1 MKSLIIAAGKGSRIP
16 EFTKDIPKS
25 LIRINNKS
33 LLKRQIDQMRNFK
46 IKEIA
51 IVRGYKSNKINFKD
65 IKYFYNRNFKTNEQL
80 DSLIVANKWF
90 TDDLLISFS
99 DIIYENSILKK
110 MIKNKHDF
118 TIAVQKNWKEK
129 YKNRFD
135 HPLSQADKVFIKNNK
150 VNDIGKKISIKKTN
164 GEFLGIFKLSKNM
177 CKTFVKEYKLLNKN
191 KKTNKLQ
198 IHNFFQYLI
207 KKNFDIKPTY
217 VIGKYMEIDT
227 YNDFTI
233 ARKIFYEK

>member
-33 LLKRQIDQMRNFK
+33 LLKRQIDQMRNYK

-51 IVRGYKSNKINFKD
+51 IVKGYKSNKINFKD

-110 MIKNKHDF
+110 MIKSKHDF
-118 TIAVQKNWKEK
+118 TIAVQKNWKKK

-135 HPLSQADKVFIKNNK
+135 HPVSQADKVFIKNNK

-164 GEFLGIFKLSKNM
+164 GEFLGIFKLSKYM
-177 CKTFVKEYKLLNKN
+177 CKTFIKEYKLLNKN

>member
-1 MKSLIIAAGKGSRIP
+1 
-16 EFTKDIPKS
+16 
-25 LIRINNKS
+25 
-33 LLKRQIDQMRNFK
+33 
-46 IKEIA
+46 
-51 IVRGYKSNKINFKD
+51 
-65 IKYFYNRNFKTNEQL
+65 
-80 DSLIVANKWF
+80 
-90 TDDLLISFS
+90 
-99 DIIYENSILKK
+99 
-110 MIKNKHDF
+110 
-118 TIAVQKNWKEK
+118 
-129 YKNRFD
+129 
-135 HPLSQADKVFIKNNK
+135 
-150 VNDIGKKISIKKTN
+150 
-164 GEFLGIFKLSKNM
+164 M

>member
-1 MKSLIIAAGKGSRIP
+1 MKSLIIAAGKGSRLP
-16 EFTKDIPKS
+16 EFTKDIPKC
-25 LIRINNKS
+25 LIKINNKS
-33 LLKRQIDQMRNFK
+33 LLKKQIDQMRKFK
-46 IKEIA
+46 IKDIA
-51 IVRGYKSNKINFKD
+51 IVKGYKSHKINFKN
-65 IKYFYNRNFKTNEQL
+65 IKYFYNRNYKTNEQL
-80 DSLIVANKWF
+80 DSLIIANKWF

-110 MIKNKHDF
+110 MIKSKHDF
-118 TIAVQKNWKEK
+118 TIAVQKNWKKK

-135 HPLSQADKVFIKNNK
+135 HPVSQADKVFIKNNK
-150 VNDIGKKISIKKTN
+150 VSDIGKKISEKKTN

-207 KKNFDIKPTY
+207 KKNFNIKPTY
-217 VIGKYMEIDT
+217 VDGKYMEIDT

-233 ARKIFYEK
+233 ARKMFNEK

>member
-33 LLKRQIDQMRNFK
+33 ILKRQIDQMRNFE

-51 IVRGYKSNKINFKD
+51 IVKGYKSHKINFKK
-65 IKYFYNRNFKTNEQL
+65 IKYFYNRNFKINEQL

-110 MIKNKHDF
+110 MIKSKYEF
-118 TIAVQKNWKEK
+118 TIAVQRNWKK
-129 YKNRFD
+129 RYKNRFD
-135 HPLSQADKVFIKNNK
+135 HPTSQADKVFIKNNK
-150 VNDIGKKISIKKTN
+150 VNDIGKKISERKTN
-164 GEFLGIFKLSKNM
+164 GEFLGIFKISKNM
-177 CKTFVKEYKLLNKN
+177 CKTFIKEYKLLNRN

-217 VIGKYMEIDT
+217 VNGKYMEIDT
-227 YNDFTI
+227 FNDFKI
-233 ARKIFYEK
+233 AKKMFNEK

>member
-51 IVRGYKSNKINFKD
+51 ILRGYKSNKINFKD

>member
-1 MKSLIIAAGKGSRIP
+1 MKSLIIAAGIGSRIP

-51 IVRGYKSNKINFKD
+51 IVKGYKSNKINFKD

-110 MIKNKHDF
+110 MIKSKHDF
-118 TIAVQKNWKEK
+118 TIAVQKNWKKK

-164 GEFLGIFKLSKNM
+164 GEFLGIFKLSKYM
-177 CKTFVKEYKLLNKN
+177 CKTFIKEYKFLNKK